1 MVTIADVAR
10 HAGVAPSTVSY
21 VLTGRR
27 SISAA
32 TKERVHASV
41 RLLGYRASVPARIPT
56 GAAAGVLAMV
66 LPLRE
71 GMNMPV
77 VTQFVIAVASA
88 ARRHG
93 QDVLL
98 LTADEGAE
106 GVRRVAESGRVDGL
120 IVMDVEMHDE
130 RVPVLLELDQPSV
143 LIGVPADA
151 TGLTCVDLDFAAAG
165 ARGVDHLA
173 DLGHRYL
180 GLLGAPRSV
189 YRRDTGFAHRA
200 MAGFSAAAMRRG
212 VAVTTSPVE
221 HDPASVR
228 RLVTDLLRDHPALTG
243 LVVHNETALPQ
254 VVEALRALGRR
265 VPEDIAVVALC
276 PDDVA
281 ERFTPPLTSV
291 NIPADELGHEAVDL
305 LRRKLDGEP
314 TPALTLLPPRLTDRA
329 SAERRPPAR

>member
-1 MVTIADVAR
+1 VVTIADVAR

-32 TKERVHASV
+32 TSERVRASV
-41 RLLGYRASVPARIPT
+41 RLLGYRSSGPRRTPT

-66 LPLRE
+66 LPLRD
-71 GMNMPV
+71 GMTMPV

-98 LTADEGAE
+98 LTADEGAD
-106 GVRRVAESGRVDGL
+106 GVRRIAGSGRVDGL
-120 IVMDVEMHDE
+120 IVMDVEMHDA

-173 DLGHRYL
+173 DLGHRYV
-180 GLLGAPRSV
+180 GLLGAPRAV
-189 YRRDTGFAHRA
+189 YRRDTGFAHRTT
-200 MAGFSAAAMRRG
+200 AGFSAAALRRG
-212 VAVTTSPVE
+212 IAVTTAPVE
-221 HDPASVR
+221 HDPPSVR
-228 RLVTDLLRDHPALTG
+228 RLVTGLLRDHPALTG
-243 LVVHNETALPQ
+243 LVVHNEIALP
-254 VVEALRALGRR
+254 VVVDTLRSLGRR

-276 PDDVA
+276 PDDLADRVH
-281 ERFTPPLTSV
+281 PPITSV
-291 NIPADELGHEAVDL
+291 DIPADELGHEAVAL
-305 LRRKLDGEP
+305 LRRKIDGEP
-314 TPALTLLPPRLTDRA
+314 TPALTLLPARLTDRA
-329 SAERRPPAR
+329 SADRRRPGR

>member
-32 TKERVHASV
+32 TRTRVQESV
-41 RLLGYRASVPARIPT
+41 RALGYHPNVAARSLASARSN
-56 GAAAGVLAMV
+56 VLALV

-88 ARRHG
+88 AREHD

-98 LTADEGAE
+98 VTADEGAA
-106 GVRRVAESGRVDGL
+106 GLRRVAESAQADGL

-130 RVPVLLELDQPSV
+130 RVPVLRELDRPSV
-143 LIGVPADA
+143 LIGVPSDA

-165 ARGVDHLA
+165 AQCLDHLA
-173 DLGHRYL
+173 DLGHRYV
-180 GLLGAPRSV
+180 GLLGAPRAV
-189 YRRDTGFAHRA
+189 YRRDTGFAHRT

-212 VAVTTSPVE
+212 VAVTTSPTE
-221 HDPASVR
+221 NDHHSVR
-228 RLVTDLLRDHPALTG
+228 NLLADLLRDHPALTG
-243 LVVHNETALPQ
+243 LVVHNETALPL
-254 VVEALRALGRR
+254 VVESLRALGRK

-276 PDDVA
+276 PDEIA
-281 ERFTPPLTSV
+281 ERMNPPLTSV
-291 NIPADELGHEAVDL
+291 HIPADELGREAVAL
-305 LRRKLDGEP
+305 LKLKLDRQP
-314 TPALTLLPPRLTDRA
+314 TQALTLLQPRLTDRA
-329 SAERRPPAR
+329 SADRRTPAR